1 MMLDATAMKTENEN
15 APAPQPLDGVQTRFL
30 HSISGRLVAGLV
42 VALIVS
48 GGLLVTIALWLGQQ
62 SVKAEQEQA
71 AARLVQVFEASLHTS
86 MLQRDLPSL
95 QRTLQVLGQAPGIT
109 QARLL
114 NVQGDVRFASRA
126 AALGGRIPL
135 VCQQPDC
142 ADATLQNHWVDARQG
157 ASLQVR

>member
-71 AARLVQVFEASLHTS
+71 AARLVQVFEASLHT
-86 MLQRDLPSL
+86 
-95 QRTLQVLGQAPGIT
+95 
-109 QARLL
+109 
-114 NVQGDVRFASRA
+114 
-126 AALGGRIPL
+126 
-135 VCQQPDC
+135 
-142 ADATLQNHWVDARQG
+142 
-157 ASLQVR
+157 